1 MPATRLSETSLTRAA
16 NGKSGKRERDRE
28 FFCIKFVGSLD
39 GSLCDVNSAYL
50 RDLRLAFA
58 ATLAKLFVRRFG
70 KFARQ
75 IYESGEFS
83 LKNCVK
89 FQFVCRDFLSSVC
102 VVLLRA
108 G

>member
-1 MPATRLSETSLTRAA
+1 M
-16 NGKSGKRERDRE
+16 GKMAIGREIE
-28 FFCIKFVGSLD
+28 SFFCIKFAGSLD
-39 GSLCDVNSAYL
+39 GLLRGVNSAY
-50 RDLRLAFA
+50 FA
-58 ATLAKLFVRRFG
+58 GSALSFRCDSRKASVRRFG

-75 IYESGEFS
+75 IYKSGEFS
-83 LKNCVK
+83 LKNYVK

>member
-1 MPATRLSETSLTRAA
+1 MGKVASE
-16 NGKSGKRERDRE
+16 REIE
-28 FFCIKFVGSLD
+28 SFFCIKFVGSLD
-39 GSLCDVNSAYL
+39 GSFCDVNSAYL

-58 ATLAKLFVRRFG
+58 ATFAKLSVRRFG

-89 FQFVCRDFLSSVC
+89 FQFVCRDFSDSVC

>member
-1 MPATRLSETSLTRAA
+1 M
-16 NGKSGKRERDRE
+16 GKMAIGREIE
-28 FFCIKFVGSLD
+28 SFFCIKFAGSLD
-39 GSLCDVNSAYL
+39 GSLCGVNSAYL

-58 ATLAKLFVRRFG
+58 ATLAKLSVRRFG

-89 FQFVCRDFLSSVC
+89 FQFVCRDFSDSVC